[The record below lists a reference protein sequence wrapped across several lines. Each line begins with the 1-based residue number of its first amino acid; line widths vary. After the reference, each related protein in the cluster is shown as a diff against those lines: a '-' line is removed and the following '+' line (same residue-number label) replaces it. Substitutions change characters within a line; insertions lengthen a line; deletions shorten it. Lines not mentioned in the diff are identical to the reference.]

1 MTNISLTIPM
11 ELLKKIDCD
20 RGDVPRSRF
29 IIRLMETALV
39 YVKDHDVK
47 KQNLIPVDQSFH
59 AQSTGI
65 DC

>member
-1 MTNISLTIPM
+1 M

-29 IIRLMETALV
+29 IIRLMEIALIDS
-39 YVKDHDVK
+39 KDKNAKNKDM
-47 KQNLIPVDQSFH
+47 IPADQSFH